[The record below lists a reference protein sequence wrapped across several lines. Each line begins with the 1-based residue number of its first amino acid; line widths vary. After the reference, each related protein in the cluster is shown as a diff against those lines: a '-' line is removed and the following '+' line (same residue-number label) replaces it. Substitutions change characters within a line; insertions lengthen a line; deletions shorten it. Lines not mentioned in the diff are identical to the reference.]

1 MLTINFKRFC
11 FSLYLFY
18 INSKKTEKSSLSA
31 SQSGAGNLP
40 IAPLI
45 SKGNTPAFERTCHT
59 LRIYTAE
66 MADTLVIR
74 A

>member
-1 MLTINFKRFC
+1 M
-11 FSLYLFY
+11 
-18 INSKKTEKSSLSA
+18 
-31 SQSGAGNLP
+31 P

-45 SKGNTPAFERTCHT
+45 SKGHAPAFERTCHT